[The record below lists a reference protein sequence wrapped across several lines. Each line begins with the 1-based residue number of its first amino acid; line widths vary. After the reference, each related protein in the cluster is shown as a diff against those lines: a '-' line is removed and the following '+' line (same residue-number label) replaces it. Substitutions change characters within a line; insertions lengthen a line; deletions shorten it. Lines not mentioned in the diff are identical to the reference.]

1 MQRDSQMIT
10 ASGQGIYPAVVK
22 LLLEKQ
28 GALARLEETLSLR
41 EREELERSIERIDRL
56 LNSLD
61 RWDSA
66 S

>member
-1 MQRDSQMIT
+1 MIT
-10 ASGQGIYPAVVK
+10 ASAQGIYPAVVK

-28 GALARLEETLSLR
+28 RALARLEETLGLW

-61 RWDSA
+61 RWDNA